1 MMMSPQTYKDLHQ
14 DDSYEELLAERE
26 SLLGAIVDFE
36 QNYDETKPFM
46 YPSPQDQYL
55 FNLEYLAELCDLIR
69 EAYIRDYYKDVEEE
83 G

>member
-26 SLLGAIVDFE
+26 SLLEAIADFE

-46 YPSPQDQYL
+46 YPSPQDKYL
-55 FNLEYLAELCDLIR
+55 FNLEYLAELCALCT
-69 EAYIRDYYKDVEEE
+69 
-83 G
+83 